1 MKQVFIA
8 MGLLLSLGAYAQSN
22 IPVCFSFNGYK
33 GVYYLDSVKPST
45 EHFGTLQDTTYTF
58 TPGEH
63 HFYVDGEVASDMKF
77 NVSTTGAVNIT
88 TNTDAATVSYT
99 TTPNN
104 TKVAKI
110 TFNTAT
116 ITIKSCGAAYFICS
130 DRAPYPHFQTGNT
143 NKFTLIKGL
152 SYLMATGF
160 SCASVPVTTIPGRE
174 TITYF
179 PENFYI
185 HIDSLGNV
193 HPQDATVAGDNF
205 AAKYKG
211 NVMVF
216 NTAKITI
223 NPIDYNATELKIDG
237 LGSFKSKATVRL
249 IKGVGTVIKYRSNQQ
264 DYYKM
269 HLIVPY

>member
-1 MKQVFIA
+1 MKQVCIT
-8 MGLLLSLGAYAQSN
+8 MGLLLSLGAYAQTN
-22 IPVCFSFNGYK
+22 MPVRFRFSGYT
-33 GVYYLDSVKPST
+33 GVYYLDSVRPST
-45 EHFGTLQDTTYTF
+45 EHFGTPQDTTYTF
-58 TPGEH
+58 TQGLH
-63 HFYVDGEVASDMKF
+63 HFYVDGQLASDMQF
-77 NVSTTGAVNIT
+77 VVSTNGDVNIT
-88 TNTDAATVSYT
+88 SNADAATISYT

-104 TKVAKI
+104 AKVATI

-116 ITIKSCGAAYFICS
+116 IAIKSCGAAYFICS
-130 DRAPYPHFQTGNT
+130 DRAPYPHYQTGNT

-160 SCASVPVTTIPGRE
+160 STASVPVNTID
-174 TITYF
+174 TIKKYF

-193 HPQDATVAGDNF
+193 HPQDSTVAGDNF
-205 AAKYKG
+205 AAKYKA

-216 NTAKITI
+216 NTAKVTI
-223 NPIDYNATELKIDG
+223 DPKDYNATELKIEG
-237 LGSFKSKATVRL
+237 LGSFRSRTTVRL
-249 IKGVGTVIKYRSNQQ
+249 IKGVGTVIKYRNDQQ